1 MMKIMKKAFAMFVAV
16 FTLLATLCMIPVSAA
31 GTVVAQLYG
40 RIEDNGQAIY
50 KMVLDYGN
58 VKVSGVDKDTY
69 TVHAKTSTEGKRP
82 ADETAYGDKD
92 QDRTIV
98 RVEEKGTKVEI
109 YFDENDGAAGT
120 LSYLATGARN
130 IPVDIEYTVTQN
142 TPVKVSAMDGTDL
155 GEDTF
160 VYSCTNT
167 VEDEETA
174 KFTSVKVDNGIN
186 YQYYDAGDA
195 DSLIV
200 WFHGNGEGDYK
211 GSQNNVAQLLANR
224 GTVAWATDEAQEI
237 FGKAHVM
244 SFQAPDTWYY
254 AQKDGLLEK
263 AYNEIQ
269 DVISKK
275 GIDPKKVYVSG
286 CSAGGYMTTRM
297 LIKYPNLFKAAMI
310 NCPALDVAT
319 KRGGET
325 PTDEELASLKNSPT
339 AIWLVQGATD
349 GTVNTE
355 DCSKRL
361 FKALTDG
368 QELVESRHEQALD
381 SDFTTTETKDGKYK
395 ISLYDTTEAG
405 KLQFGEDF
413 DQDDVKTLVEF
424 SNHWSWIYTLN
435 NNPESAD
442 GTSIWKWAANYN
454 VTDTSTKTDDKTDNT
469 QKPSQPTTDKT
480 TNSVKTGDNT
490 VMSSYAIMMLL
501 AAGAYTAI
509 KKPAE

>member
-1 MMKIMKKAFAMFVAV
+1 
-16 FTLLATLCMIPVSAA
+16 
-31 GTVVAQLYG
+31 
-40 RIEDNGQAIY
+40 
-50 KMVLDYGN
+50 
-58 VKVSGVDKDTY
+58 
-69 TVHAKTSTEGKRP
+69 
-82 ADETAYGDKD
+82 
-92 QDRTIV
+92 
-98 RVEEKGTKVEI
+98 
-109 YFDENDGAAGT
+109 
-120 LSYLATGARN
+120 
-130 IPVDIEYTVTQN
+130 
-142 TPVKVSAMDGTDL
+142 
-155 GEDTF
+155 
-160 VYSCTNT
+160 
-167 VEDEETA
+167 
-174 KFTSVKVDNGIN
+174 
-186 YQYYDAGDA
+186 
-195 DSLIV
+195 
-200 WFHGNGEGDYK
+200 
-211 GSQNNVAQLLANR
+211 
-224 GTVAWATDEAQEI
+224 
-237 FGKAHVM
+237 M

-263 AYNEIQ
+263 A
-269 DVISKK
+269 
-275 GIDPKKVYVSG
+275 YVSG

-435 NNPESAD
+435 NNPE
-442 GTSIWKWAANYN
+442 
-454 VTDTSTKTDDKTDNT
+454 NT

-509 KKPAE
+509 KKTAE